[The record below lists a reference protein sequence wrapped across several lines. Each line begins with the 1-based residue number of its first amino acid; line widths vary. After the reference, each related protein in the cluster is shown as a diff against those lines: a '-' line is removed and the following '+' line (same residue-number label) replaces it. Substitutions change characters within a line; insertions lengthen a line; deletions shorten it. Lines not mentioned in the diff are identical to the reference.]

1 MVVELIFERIRK
13 EWQLSPIKPEQ
24 AASRFEAVGQLWKHV
39 VVKDKVVLK
48 HSICSEA
55 NAKLLLGTREAL
67 TLLWPITLVVN
78 SPILIEGPDGKADI
92 LAAGYHHWGSGTL
105 VTKGERPPDPGLDEA
120 TESLLEVLEDFDFEL
135 PADRLRALAAMI
147 TPAIVWGGFLGDAHV
162 PLFLAE
168 ANDSQA
174 GKGYILERAAAIYGE
189 TLLPQAPRKGGVGS
203 FDEDFNAILLKGK
216 PIIFFDNLRDPLD
229 SPYVESFLTA
239 RGSFL
244 VRTPHRAAVEIDVRK
259 YIIFAT
265 SNGLE
270 TTRDLENRL
279 IRMRIRKRPP
289 KYKFKSFSG
298 LRAFDHIKKNQSYYL
313 GCVFA
318 IVRHWL
324 ENGKKRTRETRHS
337 FREWAQILD
346 WILMTAFKG
355 KVRGRLMDEC
365 HPPSK
370 SKGLASQYG
379 LDGSN
384 SSDSEPE
391 NS

>member
-1 MVVELIFERIRK
+1 MVVELIFEHIKK
-13 EWQLSPIKPEQ
+13 EWQLSPIRPDQ
-24 AASRFEAVGQLWKHV
+24 AASRFEMIGQLWKHV

-55 NAKLLLGTREAL
+55 TAKLLLGTREAL
-67 TLLWPITLVVN
+67 ELLWPVTLVVN
-78 SPILIEGPDGKADI
+78 SPILIEGPDGEPDI
-92 LAAGYHHWGSGTL
+92 LAHGYHHWGRGTL
-105 VTKGERPPDPGLDEA
+105 VTKGARPTIPTLDKA
-120 TESLLEVLEDFDFEL
+120 TSSLLELLEDFAFEL
-135 PADRLRALAAMI
+135 PADRLRALGAMI
-147 TPAIVWGGFLGDAHV
+147 TPALVWGGHLGDAHV

-174 GKGYILERAAAIYGE
+174 GKGYVLERAAALYGE
-189 TLLPQAPRKGGVGS
+189 TLIPQAPRKGGVGS

-216 PIIFFDNLRDPLD
+216 PIVFFDNLRDPLD

-270 TTRDLENRL
+270 TTPDLENRL
-279 IRMRIRKRPP
+279 IRMRIRKRPA
-289 KYKFKSFSG
+289 KYRFKSFSG
-298 LRAFDHIKKNQSYYL
+298 RPALAHIQRHQSYYL

-318 IVRHWL
+318 VVRDWL

-337 FREWAQILD
+337 FREWAQTLD

-355 KVRGRLMDEC
+355 KVSGRLMDEC

-370 SKGLASQYG
+370 TKGLASELG
-379 LDGSN
+379 LDGP
-384 SSDSEPE
+384 SSTEPAPE
-391 NS
+391 A